1 MRPTDNFGEFEFH
14 VAIRTDFHLKLEW
27 CSSTEGVVYTLV
39 EDVVFGQCDAY
50 VYVILRDGFGLG
62 EWCFLGS
69 YKGPSSTWHL
79 EAAEKCV
86 EFWTFS

>member
-1 MRPTDNFGEFEFH
+1 MFT
-14 VAIRTDFHLKLEW
+14 ILTDFHLKLEW
-27 CSSTEGVVYTLV
+27 WSSSTEGVVYTLV
-39 EDVVFGQCDAY
+39 EDVVFGQCGAY
-50 VYVILRDGFGLG
+50 VCVIDILRVGFGLG